1 MEAEISIPV
10 ASKKL
15 AVSIAQALRPDNK
28 FEVSEM
34 TVTAHPRG
42 KTLKVVIRGCRRIE
56 TLRATIDDIFRC
68 IRAAETSLEPS

>member
-1 MEAEISIPV
+1 LEAEISIPV

-15 AVSIAQALRPDNK
+15 AVSIAQALRPDNRLDA
-28 FEVSEM
+28 SEM
-34 TVTAHPRG
+34 TVTAHPGG

-68 IRAAETSLEPS
+68 IRAVETSLEQS